1 MSVLARN
8 KTLSSYEDRYK
19 TFQEHTLL
27 CILEGNVG
35 AGKTTLLNKAKA
47 NLDRIKLKAHDPTLE
62 LEIMIEPIGDWT
74 DAQGNNLLEVSVY
87 FYYIYIY
94 IYTNLSYYISS

>member
-1 MSVLARN
+1 MSLQSREI
-8 KTLSSYEDRYK
+8 SSYEDRYK

-47 NLDRIKLKAHDPTLE
+47 NLARIKLKAQNPNLE
-62 LEIMIEPIGDWT
+62 LEILIEPIGDWV
-74 DAQGNNLLEVSVY
+74 DAQGNNLLKVRDY
-87 FYYIYIY
+87 FFY
-94 IYTNLSYYISS
+94 